1 MATLT
6 VIYWR
11 DIPAQV
17 NATSGRASAKA
28 QLDERFQQAIDA
40 AAMKAG
46 LVDAEAYLEQ
56 WRQVTRPCSE
66 ALQREVAAEA
76 ERLETE
82 YTPEVLSALAETG
95 GLRERIGAP
104 GLIPLG
110 EVWRPGHLARHVRP
124 GSAGPRSFAAWRL
137 RRGRCAPR

>member
-1 MATLT
+1 MASLT

-28 QLDERFQQAIDA
+28 QLDERFQHAIDA
-40 AAMKAG
+40 AAMTAG

-56 WRQVTRPCSE
+56 WRQEIRPCSE

-76 ERLETE
+76 DRLEAE
-82 YTPEVLSALAETG
+82 YTAEVLSALTETG
-95 GLRERIGAP
+95 GLQG
-104 GLIPLG
+104 G
-110 EVWRPGHLARHVRP
+110 
-124 GSAGPRSFAAWRL
+124 
-137 RRGRCAPR
+137 

>member
-40 AAMKAG
+40 AAMRAG
-46 LVDAEAYLEQ
+46 LVDAQDYLEQ
-56 WRQVTRPCSE
+56 WRQETRPCSE
-66 ALQREVAAEA
+66 ALQREVAIEA

-82 YTPEVLSALAETG
+82 YTPEALSALTETG
-95 GLRERIGAP
+95 GLRSG
-104 GLIPLG
+104 
-110 EVWRPGHLARHVRP
+110 
-124 GSAGPRSFAAWRL
+124 
-137 RRGRCAPR
+137 

>member
-28 QLDERFQQAIDA
+28 RLDERFQQAIDA

-46 LVDAEAYLEQ
+46 LVDAEDYLEQ
-56 WRQVTRPCSE
+56 WRQETRSCGE

-82 YTPEVLSALAETG
+82 FTPEVLSSLTQTG
-95 GLRERIGAP
+95 GLRSG
-104 GLIPLG
+104 
-110 EVWRPGHLARHVRP
+110 
-124 GSAGPRSFAAWRL
+124 
-137 RRGRCAPR
+137 